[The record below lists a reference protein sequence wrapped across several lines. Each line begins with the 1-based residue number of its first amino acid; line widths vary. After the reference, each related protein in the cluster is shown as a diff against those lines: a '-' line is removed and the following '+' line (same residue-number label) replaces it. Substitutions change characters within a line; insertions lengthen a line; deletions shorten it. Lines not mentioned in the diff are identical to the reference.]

1 MCWWRVNKHAC
12 AAAYTGLQVDIDR
25 IRADNAARTDVER
38 KSGLIIWSGRK
49 NALLLLL
56 LLYKLYAKFHHQ
68 HDACSK
74 PKQENEGRMEKG
86 GSKQVRRQ
94 CMILTAPWLLHTDEH
109 A

>member
-1 MCWWRVNKHAC
+1 
-12 AAAYTGLQVDIDR
+12 
-25 IRADNAARTDVER
+25 VER

-56 LLYKLYAKFHHQ
+56 LHKLCANFHHQ

-86 GSKQVRRQ
+86 SSKQVRRQ
-94 CMILTAPWLLHTDEH
+94 GMILTIHLMLHTIGH